1 MHQSEIFDKH
11 RGNIHGHSHKE
22 RIANPK
28 YINVSCELLDYKP
41 RTIEELLV
49 IQNKLYGI

>member
-1 MHQSEIFDKH
+1 MTNEEWDYLKF
-11 RGNIHGHSHKE
+11 RN